1 MEDMV
6 SIPQVYN
13 SESKNEVNEQ
23 VCNSKRSN
31 TLLLK
36 KKRKSTSSRE
46 VKKGFKTERLALD
59 LEGSNGFGWAVKE
72 EK

>member
-1 MEDMV
+1 MTQRNGRYGFT
-6 SIPQVYN
+6 PQVYN

-36 KKRKSTSSRE
+36 KKGRALVVEKSG
-46 VKKGFKTERLALD
+46 KAL
-59 LEGSNGFGWAVKE
+59 N
-72 EK
+72 